1 MVENISESSLIKSLN
16 SLILINL
23 KNEKMKNIRQGY
35 FLQKT
40 GIIVFTLLFFN
51 LAEAQQQL
59 IEVSGIIKNT
69 DTQKGINTVKV
80 QVENTQDTALTDQQ
94 GNFKIRT
101 RVKIPFRI
109 VINKEGFISQ
119 TVEILSL
126 SNKIAIE
133 LNPQNA
139 IIDEVVISASRVPE
153 KVLRSPIAI
162 EKIDIR
168 AIRESPAASFYE
180 TLENVKGLQ
189 LLTSSLTLKI
199 PNSRGFNSPNNFR
212 FMQLVDGVDVQ
223 SATLGV
229 PLGNAIGPTELDI
242 QSMEVT
248 PGAASALY
256 GMNAIN
262 GLASLQTKDP
272 FTTEGLSVYFRGGVN
287 HVDNVNHKISSLG
300 ESAIRFAKA
309 LNKNLAVKVN
319 ASYFSGVD
327 WISNNQTDQNAN
339 PLITANPNFP
349 LTNNP
354 AEDLWNKY
362 GDERNNRVAVKV
374 DYNGKPTTF
383 NVSRTGYLEKDL
395 ISPEV
400 KNIKFDAGLYYRFGD
415 QWRAS
420 YVYRYGLLDGTFQRG
435 NKIRLQN
442 ATVQNHKVELTGK
455 ELTFRAYVSIENTG
469 DSYNL
474 KPLADNLDLT
484 NLSNTNW
491 KNIFQSA
498 LQNNINSGVN
508 LNDAF
513 ILARREADKNR
524 VVPGTYAFEQ
534 LKNTIIGINNW
545 DSANG
550 GVAGAPATGG
560 AKLEQKS
567 RFYQGELTY
576 DLSRFVKI
584 FNVLAGIDYRLYSI
598 TPDGNNFV
606 DFDRPVKERNTPLA
620 NGTFGKD
627 VIYQKYGVFAQVT
640 KLFFDDKLKLNAALR
655 VDRNPE
661 FEAKLNPRI
670 SIVYS
675 PVNQHNFRASFQ
687 NGYRFPSL
695 FEALSFVNN
704 GNVRRVGG
712 LSKVNEGLG
721 YLDNSYTLASID
733 KFTSAVNADVDGGK
747 TPTQAALD
755 NKNLLLVANLQKL
768 QPEKIN
774 SFEVGYKSVF
784 FNNKLVLDWDFYYNI
799 YEGFLGQVE
808 VAVPKNGK
816 VGSESAV
823 LDMIDRSKQDRYRV
837 YTNSNNTYKSYGT
850 SLGIRYNIVKNYNV
864 NANVSYND
872 LASNTNSDLFI
883 TSFNTPKWMVNVSIG
898 NREIV
903 KNIGFTIVARW
914 QNKFLWESPLASG
927 NIPAYYTVDAQAT
940 WKLPEINANV
950 KIGATNLLNRRYFQ
964 YAAGPEI
971 GGLYYLA
978 FTYDLKLSSK

>member
-1 MVENISESSLIKSLN
+1 
-16 SLILINL
+16 
-23 KNEKMKNIRQGY
+23 MKNKSQNF
-35 FLQKT
+35 FLSKT
-40 GIIVFTLLFFN
+40 TILLFIFSIFSASN
-51 LAEAQQQL
+51 AQQL
-59 IEVSGIIKNT
+59 IEVSGIIKHA
-69 DTQKGINTVKV
+69 DTQKGIAEVQI
-80 QVENTQDTALTDQQ
+80 QVENTPDIAQTNAEGQFSL
-94 GNFKIRT
+94 RT
-101 RVKIPFRI
+101 RVKIPFRLT
-109 VINKEGFISQ
+109 ISKNNFTTQ
-119 TVEILSL
+119 TVEILS
-126 SNKIAIE
+126 SSSKVAIE
-133 LNPQNA
+133 LNPQNS
-139 IIDEVVISASRVPE
+139 IINEVVISASRIPE

-162 EKIDIR
+162 EKIDIKT
-168 AIRESPAASFYE
+168 IRESPAASFYE

-189 LLTSSLTLKI
+189 LLTSSLTLKV

-272 FTTEGLSVYFRGGVN
+272 FTSEGVSVYFRGGVN
-287 HVDNVNHKISSLG
+287 HVDNIRHQTAPLG
-300 ESAIRFAKA
+300 ESALRFAKV
-309 LNKNLAVKVN
+309 LHKNFAVKIN
-319 ASYFSGVD
+319 ASYFSGID
-327 WISNNQTDQNAN
+327 WISDNRTDQNPN
-339 PLITANPNFP
+339 SLVTANPNFN
-349 LTNNP
+349 LSNNP

-374 DYNGKPTTF
+374 NYNGKPTTF

-395 ISPEV
+395 VSPEV

-415 QWRAS
+415 QWRTS
-420 YVYRYGLLDGTFQRG
+420 YVYRFGLLDGTFQRG

-484 NLSNTNW
+484 NLSNANW
-491 KNIFQSA
+491 RNIFQSA
-498 LQNNINSGVN
+498 LQNNLNAGVH

-513 ILARREADKNR
+513 ILARKEADKNR
-524 VVPGTYAFEQ
+524 AVPGTAAFEQ

-550 GVAGAPATGG
+550 GVSGAPATGG

-567 RFYQGELTY
+567 RFYQGEITY
-576 DLSRFVKI
+576 DFSRFVKV
-584 FNVLAGIDYRLYSI
+584 FSLLAGIDYRLYSI

-606 DFDRPVKERNTPLA
+606 DFTRPVAERNIPLSD
-620 NGTFGKD
+620 GTFGKD
-627 VIYQKYGVFAQVT
+627 VRYQKYGAFAQVT
-640 KLFFDDKLKLNAALR
+640 RLFFNEKLKVNIALR
-655 VDRNPE
+655 LDRNPE
-661 FEAKLNPRI
+661 FEAKFNPRI

-687 NGYRFPSL
+687 NGFRFPSL

-712 LSKVNEGLG
+712 LTKVNDGLG
-721 YLDNSYTLASID
+721 YLENSYTLVSID
-733 KFTSAVNADVDGGK
+733 RFNAAVNSAVDGGA
-747 TPTQAALD
+747 TQNQAALA
-755 NKNLLLVANLQKL
+755 NRNLLVIANLQKL
-768 QPEKIN
+768 QSEKIN

-784 FNNKLVLDWDFYYNI
+784 FNNKLAIDWDFYYNI

-808 VAVPKNGK
+808 VAVPKNGII
-816 VGSESAV
+816 GTDQSV
-823 LDMIDRSKQDRYRV
+823 LDMLDRSKQDRYRV

-850 SLGIRYNIVKNYNV
+850 SLGIRYNLVKNYNI

-872 LASNTNSDLFI
+872 LVNSNRSDLFI
-883 TSFNTPKWMVNVSIG
+883 TSFNTPKWTVNVSIG
-898 NREIV
+898 NREII
-903 KNIGFTIVARW
+903 KNVGFTVVAKW
-914 QNKFLWESPLASG
+914 QDVFLWESPLASG
-927 NIPAYYTVDAQAT
+927 NVPSFYTIDMQAT
-940 WKLPEINANV
+940 WRIPEIKAQI
-950 KIGATNLLNRRYFQ
+950 KAGATNVLNRRYFQ

-978 FTYDLKLSSK
+978 FTYDLKL

>member
-1 MVENISESSLIKSLN
+1 
-16 SLILINL
+16 
-23 KNEKMKNIRQGY
+23 MKNIRQKY

-59 IEVSGIIKNT
+59 IELSGIIKNT
-69 DTQKGINTVKV
+69 DTQKGINTAKV

-109 VINKEGFISQ
+109 VIHKEGFIDQ

-300 ESAIRFAKA
+300 ESAIRFAKV
-309 LNKNLAVKVN
+309 LNKNLAIKVN

-339 PLITANPNFP
+339 PLITANPNFSLP
-349 LTNNP
+349 NNP

-395 ISPEV
+395 VSPEV

-442 ATVQNHKVELTGK
+442 ATVQNHKVELTGR

-484 NLSNTNW
+484 NLSNNNW
-491 KNIFQSA
+491 RNIFQSA
-498 LQNNINSGVN
+498 LQNSINSGVN

-513 ILARREADKNR
+513 ILARQEADKNR
-524 VVPGTYAFEQ
+524 VVPGTYAFDQ

-576 DLSRFVKI
+576 DFSRFVKI
-584 FNVLAGIDYRLYSI
+584 FNLLAGIDYRLYSI

-606 DFDRPVKERNTPLA
+606 DFDRPVKERNIPLS

-627 VIYQKYGVFAQVT
+627 VIYQKYGAFAQIT
-640 KLFFDDKLKLNAALR
+640 KLFFDDKLKLNVALR

-661 FEAKLNPRI
+661 FEAKVNPRI

-721 YLDNSYTLASID
+721 YLDNSYTLASLD

-747 TPTQAALD
+747 SPNQAALD
-755 NKNLLLVANLQKL
+755 NKNLLAVANLQKL

-784 FNNKLVLDWDFYYNI
+784 FNSKLVLDWDFYYNI

-837 YTNSNNTYKSYGT
+837 YTNSNSTYKSYGT
-850 SLGIRYNIVKNYNV
+850 SLGVRYNIVKNYNI
-864 NANVSYND
+864 NANISYND
-872 LASNTNSDLFI
+872 LASNNNSDLFI
-883 TSFNTPKWMVNVSIG
+883 TSFNTPKWMVNVSVG
-898 NREIV
+898 NREII
-903 KNIGFTIVARW
+903 KNIGFTLVARW
-914 QNKFLWESPLASG
+914 QNNFLWESPLASG
-927 NIPAYYTVDAQAT
+927 KIPAYYTIDAQAT

-971 GGLYYLA
+971 GGLYYLT

>member
-1 MVENISESSLIKSLN
+1 
-16 SLILINL
+16 
-23 KNEKMKNIRQGY
+23 MKNNRQGN

-40 GIIVFTLLFFN
+40 GILLFTILSFN
-51 LAEAQQQL
+51 LTQAQQQL
-59 IEVSGIIKNT
+59 IELSGIINHT
-69 DTQKGINTVKV
+69 DTQKGLAGVQV
-80 QVENTQDTALTDQQ
+80 QVENTQDKALTDQQ
-94 GNFKIRT
+94 GNFSLRT

-109 VINKEGFISQ
+109 VITKKDFTSR

-133 LNPQNA
+133 LNPQNT
-139 IIDEVVISASRVPE
+139 IINEVVISASRVPE

-162 EKIDIR
+162 EKIDIK

-189 LLTSSLTLKI
+189 LLTSSLTLKV

-272 FTTEGLSVYFRGGVN
+272 FTSEGLSVYFRGGVN
-287 HVDNVNHKISSLG
+287 HVDNFNHKIAPLG

-309 LNKNLAVKVN
+309 FSKNLAIKVN
-319 ASYFSGVD
+319 ASYFSGID
-327 WISNNQTDQNAN
+327 WISDNHTDQNPN
-339 PLITANPNFP
+339 SLITGNPKFSFV
-349 LTNNP
+349 NNP

-395 ISPEV
+395 VSPEV
-400 KNIKFDAGLYYRFGD
+400 KNVKFDAGLYYRFGN

-491 KNIFQSA
+491 KNIFQTA
-498 LQNNINSGVN
+498 LQNNLNAGVS

-513 ILARREADKNR
+513 IFARQEADKNR
-524 VVPGTYAFEQ
+524 VVPGTAAFEQ

-567 RFYQGELTY
+567 RFYQGEITY

-584 FNVLAGIDYRLYSI
+584 FNLLAGIDYRFYSI

-606 DFDRPVKERNTPLA
+606 DFERPVSERNIPLPD
-620 NGTFGKD
+620 GTFGKD
-627 VIYQKYGVFAQVT
+627 VAYQKYGAFAQLT
-640 KLFFDDKLKLNAALR
+640 KLFFDEKLKLNVALR

-661 FEAKLNPRI
+661 FEAKFNPRI
-670 SIVYS
+670 SVVYS
-675 PVNQHNFRASFQ
+675 PVNRHNFRASFQ
-687 NGYRFPSL
+687 NGFRFPSL

-712 LSKVNEGLG
+712 LTKVNEGLG
-721 YLDNSYTLASID
+721 YLENSYTLASID
-733 KFTSAVNADVDGGK
+733 QFISAVNADVDGGK
-747 TPTQAALD
+747 SQSQAALD
-755 NKNLLLVANLQKL
+755 NRSRLVVANLQKL

-774 SFEVGYKSVF
+774 SFEMGYKSVL
-784 FNNKLVLDWDFYYNI
+784 FNNKLVIDWDFYYNI

-816 VGSESAV
+816 VGSDNAV

-850 SLGIRYNIVKNYNV
+850 SLGLRYNLVKNYNI

-872 LASNTNSDLFI
+872 LISSQNSDLFI
-883 TSFNTPKWMVNVSIG
+883 TSFNTPKWAVNISLG

-903 KNIGFTIVARW
+903 KNIGFTLVARW
-914 QNKFLWESPLASG
+914 QSRFLWESPLASG
-927 NIPAYYTVDAQAT
+927 EIPDYYTIDAQAT
-940 WKLPEINANV
+940 WRIPEINLNIKV
-950 KIGATNLLNRRYFQ
+950 GATNLLNRRYFQ

-971 GGLYYLA
+971 GGLYYMA
-978 FTYDLKLSSK
+978 FTYDLKL

>member
-1 MVENISESSLIKSLN
+1 MKSTIERRFLQRIQ
-16 SLILINL
+16 LIL
-23 KNEKMKNIRQGY
+23 
-35 FLQKT
+35 
-40 GIIVFTLLFFN
+40 FTFLFFN
-51 LAEAQQQL
+51 LFQAQQQL
-59 IEVSGIIKNT
+59 IELSGIIKDT
-69 DTQKGINTVKV
+69 DSHKGITGAHI
-80 QVENTQDTALTDQQ
+80 QVENTQDITSTDQE
-94 GNFKIRT
+94 GNFSLRT

-109 VINKEGFISQ
+109 IIKKEGFTSQ

-126 SNKIAIE
+126 SNKITVE
-133 LNPQNA
+133 LNPQNT
-139 IIDEVVISASRVPE
+139 IINEVVISASRVPE
-153 KVLRSPIAI
+153 KVLKSPIAI

-168 AIRESPAASFYE
+168 TIRESPAASFYE

-189 LLTSSLTLKI
+189 LLTSSLTLKV

-272 FTTEGLSVYFRGGVN
+272 FTSQGLSFYFRGGLN

-300 ESAIRFAKA
+300 ESAIRFAKVI
-309 LNKNLAVKVN
+309 NKNLAIKVN

-327 WISNNQTDQNAN
+327 WISDNRTDQNPN
-339 PLITANPNFP
+339 SLITANPKFP
-349 LTNNP
+349 ELNNKNP

-383 NVSRTGYLEKDL
+383 NVSRTGYYEKDL
-395 ISPEV
+395 VSPEV
-400 KNIKFDAGLYYRFGD
+400 KNIKLDAGLYYRFGD
-415 QWRAS
+415 NWRAS

-455 ELTFRAYVSIENTG
+455 ELTVRAYVSIENTG

-484 NLSNTNW
+484 NLSNNNW

-498 LQNNINSGVN
+498 LQNSLNAGTN

-513 ILARREADKNR
+513 ALARREADKNR
-524 VVPGTYAFEQ
+524 VVPGTSAFEQ

-550 GVAGAPATGG
+550 GVAGAPLTGG

-567 RFYQGELTY
+567 HFYQGEATY
-576 DLSRFVKI
+576 DFSRFVKV
-584 FNVLAGIDYRLYSI
+584 FNLLVGADYRLYSI

-606 DFDRPVKERNTPLA
+606 DFSRPVDQRNVPLSD
-620 NGTFGKD
+620 GSFGKD
-627 VIYQKYGVFAQVT
+627 VTYQKYGAFAQIT
-640 KLFFDDKLKLNAALR
+640 KLFWDEKLKLNVALR
-655 VDRNPE
+655 IDRNPE
-661 FEAKLNPRI
+661 FKTKFNPRV
-670 SIVYS
+670 SVVYS
-675 PVNQHNFRASFQ
+675 PVNQHNFRVSFQ
-687 NGYRFPSL
+687 NGFRFPSL

-712 LSKVNEGLG
+712 LPMVNEGLG
-721 YLDNSYTLASID
+721 YLDNSYTLSSID
-733 KFTSAVNADVDGGK
+733 RFTSAVNADTDAGK
-747 TPTQAALD
+747 SQNQAALD
-755 NKNLLLVANLQKL
+755 NKNLLVVANLQKL
-768 QPEKIN
+768 QPERIN
-774 SFEVGYKSVF
+774 SFEVGYKSLL
-784 FNNKLVLDWDFYYNI
+784 FNNRLAIDWDFYYNI
-799 YEGFLGQVE
+799 YDGFLGQVE
-808 VAVPKNGK
+808 VAVPKSGN
-816 VGSESAV
+816 VGSNNAV
-823 LDMIDRSKQDRYRV
+823 LDMLNRSKQDRYRV
-837 YTNSNNTYKSYGT
+837 YTNSNTTYKSYGT
-850 SLGIRYNIVKNYNV
+850 SLGIRYNFLKNYNI

-872 LASNTNSDLFI
+872 LASSNNNSDLFI
-883 TSFNTPKWMVNVSIG
+883 TAFNTPKWSANVSFG

-903 KNIGFTIVARW
+903 KNVGFTVVARW

-927 NIPAYYTVDAQAT
+927 EIPAFYTVDAQIT
-940 WKLPEINANV
+940 WKLPEISSSL

-978 FTYDLKLSSK
+978 YTYDLKFK

>member
-1 MVENISESSLIKSLN
+1 M
-16 SLILINL
+16 
-23 KNEKMKNIRQGY
+23 KNERQGY

-40 GIIVFTLLFFN
+40 GIIILTLLFFN

-59 IEVSGIIKNT
+59 IELSGIIKNT
-69 DTQKGINTVKV
+69 DTQKGIATVKV
-80 QVENTQDTALTDQQ
+80 QVENTEDTALTDQQ

-101 RVKIPFRI
+101 RVKVPFRI
-109 VINKEGFISQ
+109 IINKEGFTSQ

-126 SNKIAIE
+126 SHKIAVE

-189 LLTSSLTLKI
+189 LLTSSLTLKV

-272 FTTEGLSVYFRGGVN
+272 FTSEGLSVYFRGGVN
-287 HVDNVNHKISSLG
+287 HVDNVNYRISTLG
-300 ESAIRFAKA
+300 ESAIRFAKV
-309 LNKNLAVKVN
+309 LNKNLAIKVN

-339 PLITANPNFP
+339 PSITANPNFP
-349 LTNNP
+349 LANNP
-354 AEDLWNKY
+354 AQDLWNKY
-362 GDERNNRVAVKV
+362 GDERNNKVSVNV

-383 NVSRTGYLEKDL
+383 NVSRTGYFERDL
-395 ISPEV
+395 VSPEV

-415 QWRAS
+415 QWRTS

-484 NLSNTNW
+484 NLSNNNW
-491 KNIFQSA
+491 RNIFQSS
-498 LQNNINSGVN
+498 LQNSINAGAN

-513 ILARREADKNR
+513 ILARQEADKNR
-524 VVPGTYAFEQ
+524 VLPGTAAFDQ
-534 LKNTIIGINNW
+534 LRNTIIGINNW
-545 DSANG
+545 DSANAG
-550 GVAGAPATGG
+550 ITGAPATGG

-576 DLSRFVKI
+576 DLSRLVKI
-584 FNVLAGIDYRLYSI
+584 FNLLAGIDYRLYSI

-606 DFDRPVKERNTPLA
+606 DFSRPVNERNTPLPD
-620 NGTFGKD
+620 GTFGKD
-627 VIYQKYGVFAQVT
+627 VTYQKYGIFAQVT

-695 FEALSFVNN
+695 FEAFSFVNN

-712 LSKVNEGLG
+712 LSTVNEGLG
-721 YLDNSYTLASID
+721 YLENSYTLSSID
-733 KFTSAVNADVDGGK
+733 RFISAVNADVNGGK
-747 TPTQAALD
+747 TQNQAALD
-755 NKNLLLVANLQKL
+755 NRQLLVVANLPRL

-808 VAVPKNGK
+808 VAVPRNGN
-816 VGSESAV
+816 VGSDQAV
-823 LDMIDRSKQDRYRV
+823 LDMANRSQQNRYRV
-837 YTNSNNTYKSYGT
+837 YTNSNNSYKSYGT
-850 SLGIRYNIVKNYNV
+850 SLGIRYNIVNNYNINV
-864 NANVSYND
+864 NVSYND
-872 LASNTNSDLFI
+872 LASNNNSDLFI
-883 TSFNTPKWMVNVSIG
+883 TAFNTPKWMTNVSIG
-898 NREIV
+898 NREVI
-903 KNIGFTIVARW
+903 KNIGVTLVARW
-914 QNKFLWESPLASG
+914 QNSFLWESPLASG
-927 NIPAYYTVDAQAT
+927 KIPAYYTIDAQAT
-940 WKLPEINANV
+940 WKLPEIHANV

-978 FTYDLKLSSK
+978 FTYDLKL

>member
-1 MVENISESSLIKSLN
+1 MKS
-16 SLILINL
+16 
-23 KNEKMKNIRQGY
+23 IRQGY
-35 FLQKT
+35 LLQKT
-40 GIIVFTLLFFN
+40 GIILFTLLFFN

-69 DTQKGINTVKV
+69 DTQKGITTVKV

-119 TVEILSL
+119 TVEVLSL
-126 SNKIAIE
+126 SNKIAVE

-300 ESAIRFAKA
+300 ESAVRFAKV

-349 LTNNP
+349 LANNP

-395 ISPEV
+395 VSPEV

-415 QWRAS
+415 QWRTS

-442 ATVQNHKVELTGK
+442 ATVQNHKIELTGK

-484 NLSNTNW
+484 NLSNGNW

-498 LQNNINSGVN
+498 LQNSINSGVS

-513 ILARREADKNR
+513 ILARQEADKNR
-524 VVPGTYAFEQ
+524 VVPGTAAFEQ

-584 FNVLAGIDYRLYSI
+584 FNLLAGIDYRLYSI

-606 DFDRPVKERNTPLA
+606 DFDRPVKERNIPLA

-627 VIYQKYGVFAQVT
+627 VIYQKYGVFAQAT
-640 KLFFDDKLKLNAALR
+640 KLFFDDKLKINAALR

-670 SIVYS
+670 SVVYS

-747 TPTQAALD
+747 TPNQAAMD
-755 NKNLLLVANLQKL
+755 NKNLLMVANLQKL

-808 VAVPKNGK
+808 VAVPKNGQ
-816 VGSESAV
+816 VGSNNAV

-850 SLGIRYNIVKNYNV
+850 SLGIRYNIIKNYNV

-872 LASNTNSDLFI
+872 LASNNNSDLFI

-914 QNKFLWESPLASG
+914 QNQFLWESPLASG

-940 WKLPEINANV
+940 WKLPEIHANV
-950 KIGATNLLNRRYFQ
+950 KIGATNLFNRRYFQ

-971 GGLYYLA
+971 GGLYYMA
-978 FTYDLKLSSK
+978 FTYDLKL

>member
-1 MVENISESSLIKSLN
+1 MK
-16 SLILINL
+16 
-23 KNEKMKNIRQGY
+23 KNINNSTI
-35 FLQKT
+35 LK
-40 GIIVFTLLFFN
+40 IKLLFFLLLLFN
-51 LAEAQQQL
+51 TSKAQQQL
-59 IEVSGIIKNT
+59 IEVSGTIHHS
-69 DTQKGINTVKV
+69 DTSKGISGAKINI
-80 QVENTQDTALTDQQ
+80 ENTNDETLTDKQ
-94 GNFKIRT
+94 GYFTLRT

-109 VINKEGFISQ
+109 VINKEGFNSQ

-126 SNKIAIE
+126 SNKIAID
-133 LNPQNA
+133 LNPQNT
-139 IIDEVVISASRVPE
+139 IINEVVISASRVPE

-162 EKIDIR
+162 EKIDIK
-168 AIRESPAASFYE
+168 AIRESPASSFYE

-189 LLTSSLTLKI
+189 LLTSSLTLKV

-272 FTTEGLSVYFRGGVN
+272 YTSEGLSVYFRGGVN
-287 HVDNVNHKISSLG
+287 HVDNVNHQISTLG
-300 ESAIRFAKA
+300 ESALRFAKVF
-309 LNKNLAVKVN
+309 NKNFAIKVN
-319 ASYFSGVD
+319 ASYFSGID
-327 WISNNQTDQNAN
+327 WMSDNHTDQNPN
-339 PLITANPNFP
+339 SLITANPNFN
-349 LTNNP
+349 LSNNP

-374 DYNGKPTTF
+374 NYNGKPTTF
-383 NVSRTGYLEKDL
+383 NVARTGYFEKDL
-395 ISPEV
+395 VNPEV

-415 QWRAS
+415 QWKTS

-442 ATVQNHKVELTGK
+442 ATVQNHKIELIGK
-455 ELTFRAYVSIENTG
+455 ELSFRAYVSIENTG

-491 KNIFQSA
+491 RNLFQNA
-498 LQNNINSGVN
+498 LQNSLNGGVN

-513 ILARREADKNR
+513 IRAREAADKNR
-524 VVPGTYAFEQ
+524 VIPGTYAFEQ

-576 DLSRFVKI
+576 DFSRLVKV
-584 FNVLAGIDYRLYSI
+584 FNLLAGIDYRLYSI

-606 DFDRPVKERNTPLA
+606 DFSRPVNERNIPLS
-620 NGTFGKD
+620 NGTFGTD
-627 VIYQKYGVFAQVT
+627 VLYQKYGVFAQLT
-640 KLFFDDKLKLNAALR
+640 KFFFDDKLKVNVALR

-661 FEAKLNPRI
+661 FDTKFNPRI
-670 SIVYS
+670 SVVYS
-675 PVNQHNFRASFQ
+675 PENQHNFRASFQ

-712 LSKVNEGLG
+712 FLLA
-721 YLDNSYTLASID
+721 YLIP
-733 KFTSAVNADVDGGK
+733 GH
-747 TPTQAALD
+747 
-755 NKNLLLVANLQKL
+755 
-768 QPEKIN
+768 
-774 SFEVGYKSVF
+774 
-784 FNNKLVLDWDFYYNI
+784 NI
-799 YEGFLGQVE
+799 
-808 VAVPKNGK
+808 
-816 VGSESAV
+816 
-823 LDMIDRSKQDRYRV
+823 
-837 YTNSNNTYKSYGT
+837 
-850 SLGIRYNIVKNYNV
+850 
-864 NANVSYND
+864 
-872 LASNTNSDLFI
+872 
-883 TSFNTPKWMVNVSIG
+883 
-898 NREIV
+898 
-903 KNIGFTIVARW
+903 
-914 QNKFLWESPLASG
+914 
-927 NIPAYYTVDAQAT
+927 
-940 WKLPEINANV
+940 
-950 KIGATNLLNRRYFQ
+950 
-964 YAAGPEI
+964 
-971 GGLYYLA
+971 
-978 FTYDLKLSSK
+978 

>member
-1 MVENISESSLIKSLN
+1 M
-16 SLILINL
+16 
-23 KNEKMKNIRQGY
+23 KNERQGY

-40 GIIVFTLLFFN
+40 GIIILTLLFFN

-59 IEVSGIIKNT
+59 IELSGIIKNT
-69 DTQKGINTVKV
+69 DTQKGIATVKV
-80 QVENTQDTALTDQQ
+80 QVENTEDTTLTDQQ

-101 RVKIPFRI
+101 RVKVPFRI
-109 VINKEGFISQ
+109 IINKEGFTSQ

-126 SNKIAIE
+126 SHKIAVE

-189 LLTSSLTLKI
+189 LLTSSLTLKV

-272 FTTEGLSVYFRGGVN
+272 FTSEGLSVYFRGGVN
-287 HVDNVNHKISSLG
+287 HVDNVNYRISSLG
-300 ESAIRFAKA
+300 ESAIRFAKV
-309 LNKNLAVKVN
+309 LNKNLAIKVN

-349 LTNNP
+349 LANNP
-354 AEDLWNKY
+354 AQDLWNKY
-362 GDERNNRVAVKV
+362 GDERNNRVSVNV

-383 NVSRTGYLEKDL
+383 NVSRTGYFERDL
-395 ISPEV
+395 VSPEV

-415 QWRAS
+415 QWRTS

-484 NLSNTNW
+484 NLSNNNW
-491 KNIFQSA
+491 RNIFQSS
-498 LQNNINSGVN
+498 LQNSINAGAN

-513 ILARREADKNR
+513 ILARQEADKNR
-524 VVPGTYAFEQ
+524 VLPGTAAFDQ
-534 LKNTIIGINNW
+534 LRNTIIGINNW
-545 DSANG
+545 DSANAG
-550 GVAGAPATGG
+550 ITGAPATGG

-576 DLSRFVKI
+576 DLSRLVKI
-584 FNVLAGIDYRLYSI
+584 FNLLAGIDYRLYSI

-606 DFDRPVKERNTPLA
+606 DFSRPVNERNIPLS

-627 VIYQKYGVFAQVT
+627 VTYQKYGIFAQVT

-695 FEALSFVNN
+695 FEAFSFVNN

-712 LSKVNEGLG
+712 LSTVNEGLG
-721 YLDNSYTLASID
+721 YLENSYTLSSID
-733 KFTSAVNADVDGGK
+733 RFISAVNADVNGGK
-747 TPTQAALD
+747 TQNQAALD
-755 NKNLLLVANLQKL
+755 NRQLLVVANLPRL

-808 VAVPKNGK
+808 VAVPRNGN
-816 VGSESAV
+816 VGSDQAV
-823 LDMIDRSKQDRYRV
+823 LDMANRSQQNRYRV
-837 YTNSNNTYKSYGT
+837 YTNSNNSYKSYGT
-850 SLGIRYNIVKNYNV
+850 SLGIRYNIVNNYNINV
-864 NANVSYND
+864 NVSYND
-872 LASNTNSDLFI
+872 LASNNNSDLFI
-883 TSFNTPKWMVNVSIG
+883 TAFNTPKWMTNVSIG
-898 NREIV
+898 NREVI
-903 KNIGFTIVARW
+903 KNIGVTLVARW
-914 QNKFLWESPLASG
+914 QNSFLWESPLASG
-927 NIPAYYTVDAQAT
+927 KIPAYYTIDAQAT
-940 WKLPEINANV
+940 WKLPEIHANV

-978 FTYDLKLSSK
+978 FTYDLKL